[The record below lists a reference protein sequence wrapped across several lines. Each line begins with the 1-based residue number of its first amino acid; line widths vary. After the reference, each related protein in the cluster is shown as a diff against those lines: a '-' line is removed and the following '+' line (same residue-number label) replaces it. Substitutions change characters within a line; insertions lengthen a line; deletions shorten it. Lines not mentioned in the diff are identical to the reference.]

1 MHPWR
6 FLFLTKNL
14 GLPVAWDLNDYGF
27 FISGGISVGNINLE
41 LLQSSDGTKNQGIF
55 PDRFGVIGLAFQ
67 PGLPIEQKI
76 PVLDQKKIL
85 HGQPEPFIIDPGR
98 TNRILWTNLYLE
110 EFMPETMVF
119 YCEYAY
125 VQDKRRDELESAL
138 SAKGGGLLE
147 LKGSGE

>member
-1 MHPWR
+1 MGIKEENGFYLTNSFSENKNYSIGPDHLDHIMIRVPDAPVA
-6 FLFLTKNL
+6 FSFLTKNL

-41 LLQSSDGTKNQGIF
+41 LLQSSDSTQNQGIF

-98 TNRILWTNLYLE
+98 TNRIL
-110 EFMPETMVF
+110 
-119 YCEYAY
+119 
-125 VQDKRRDELESAL
+125 
-138 SAKGGGLLE
+138 
-147 LKGSGE
+147 